1 MTEESLLG
9 KVAIVTG
16 ASRGIGKAM
25 ALGLARAGASVVVA
39 ARTAEPRATLPGTIH
54 ETVAEIETAGGQAL
68 AVACN
73 VREEDSIRDMVNRTL
88 DEYGAVDVLVNNAG
102 IGGYAPFL
110 QMTLREWDLNIAINL
125 RAPFIACQAAAPIM
139 IEQGGGSIINVSS
152 HAATNIFSSTLGED
166 HEAGIAL
173 IGQAYGTSKAGL
185 ERFTWGL
192 AAELGPHNIAVNAL
206 KPLRPVATEGFRVQ
220 RPDADFST
228 WATPEDM
235 AKATVYLAAQDA
247 RGLTGAVV
255 TDEET
260 GPSAG
265 VVICLT
271 ADEPTKWI
279 DKVLVSICG

>member
-1 MTEESLLG
+1 MPETSLQE

-25 ALGLARAGASVVVA
+25 ALALAGAGATVVVA
-39 ARTAEPRATLPGTIH
+39 ARTAEPRAGLPGTIH
-54 ETVAEIETAGGQAL
+54 DTVSEIENAGGRAL

-73 VREEDSIRDMVNRTL
+73 VREEESIREMVNTTL
-88 DEYGAVDVLVNNAG
+88 DEFGAVDVLVNNAG
-102 IGGYAPFL
+102 IGGYTPFL
-110 QMTLREWDLNIAINL
+110 QMTLREWDLNMAINL
-125 RAPFIACQAAAPIM
+125 RAPFIASQSCVPIM

-173 IGQAYGTSKAGL
+173 VGQAYGTAKAGL

-235 AKATVYLAAQDA
+235 AKATVYLAGQDS
-247 RGLTGAVV
+247 RGLTGAII
-255 TDEET
+255 TAEE
-260 GPSAG
+260 
-265 VVICLT
+265 
-271 ADEPTKWI
+271 
-279 DKVLVSICG
+279 LVRRLGL